1 MLDLHNNRY
10 LLSEL
15 LEPPPGFVFNYALAT
30 TYSLDL
36 NTLLTVPLKLLR
48 GGDADPRTA
57 EIGLPMLQAVQE
69 QGRQL
74 RVFCQHGRILF
85 PQVQH
90 PLLCWLEEVVIQVPP
105 PSGGSFHPKLWVVRY
120 EERDGD
126 GIVYRCLIGSRN
138 LTYDQSADVMASIEG
153 RVGRTTQTKAA
164 PLVRFFSDLCN
175 RYDTRGNHTTF
186 LADLSRAAFSTN
198 GQFADFD
205 FLIDQADAP
214 ANWLPNLIVGGL
226 VVSPFL
232 TESVVED
239 MLKRR
244 RYGNVPLKLVSR
256 RNELANLSKGT
267 LDQLEAYHLKDTTL
281 AEFADPELTEEVELT
296 SPAPS
301 TSRAPAAA
309 PPDHATVHDIHAK
322 VYAFSTSEANHLYLG
337 SANATHRAH
346 NGKNVEAMLHLSGS
360 RNLMNRYYLASAMG
374 LDDTDSLFQRYEYQ
388 EDNKPPEDAIAKNL
402 DEARDTLAAHLQ
414 KSGRISGT
422 LKEDSKYHQLSL
434 SVDLTSCP
442 PPPAGIT
449 AFVTYL
455 YRPDAPMALHYGEAN
470 VVRIE
475 RLNITEVSRWLV
487 FEVKHTAS
495 KTRQRFLLLADYPI
509 PEDRND
515 LILSGMFH
523 NRAAFFGYLHL
534 LLNDQEG
541 TDWSENDGQ
550 ETGILSSSQG
560 GWSTAS
566 VPLYEDLAR
575 QLALAPEKLARVDDF
590 IRLMERD
597 DRINELELQDFLAL
611 WRVFRTATL
620 QIPSQ

>member
-48 GGDADPRTA
+48 GGEADPRTA
-57 EIGLPMLQAVQE
+57 EIGLPMLQALQE
-69 QGRQL
+69 QGQQL

-85 PQVQH
+85 PPVQH

-105 PSGGSFHPKLWVVRY
+105 PEGGSFHPKLWVVRY
-120 EERDGD
+120 EERDGN

-138 LTYDQSADVMASIEG
+138 LTYDQSADVMASIDG
-153 RVGRTTQTKAA
+153 RVGETTQTKAD

-175 RYDTRGNHTTF
+175 RHDPKGNHNNF
-186 LADLSRAAFSTN
+186 LAELSRVAFSTN
-198 GQFADFD
+198 GLFADFD

-214 ANWLPNLIVGGL
+214 ANWLPDQIVGGL

-239 MLKRR
+239 VLKRR

-256 RNELANLSKGT
+256 RNELAKLSKDT
-267 LDQLEAYHLKDTTL
+267 LNQLEAYHLKDTTL
-281 AEFADPELTEEVELT
+281 AEFADPELSEDSDLT
-296 SPAPS
+296 SSALPTEPV
-301 TSRAPAAA
+301 PAAA
-309 PPDHATVHDIHAK
+309 RPDHSPVHDVHAK
-322 VYAFSTSEANHLYLG
+322 VYAFTTSEANHLYLG
-337 SANATHRAH
+337 SANATYRAH
-346 NGKNVEAMLHLSGS
+346 HGKNVEAMLRLSDS
-360 RNLMNRYYLASAMG
+360 RNSMNRYYLASAMG
-374 LDDTDSLFQRYEYQ
+374 LDETDSLFQRYEYH
-388 EDNKPPEDAIAKNL
+388 EDNKPPEDAITKNL
-402 DEARDTLAAHLQ
+402 DAARDALAAHLQ
-414 KSGRISGT
+414 TANRITGT
-422 LKEDSKYHQLSL
+422 LKEDGKYHQLTL

-442 PPPAGIT
+442 PPLAGIT
-449 AFVTYL
+449 ASATYL
-455 YRPDAPMALHYGEAN
+455 YRPDTPMVLHYGEAN
-470 VVRIE
+470 VTRIE
-475 RLNITEVSRWLV
+475 RLNTTEVSRWLV
-487 FEVKHTAS
+487 FEVKHTVS
-495 KTRQRFLLLADYPI
+495 KTRQRFLLLADYPV

-541 TDWSENDGQ
+541 TDWAENDGQ
-550 ETGILSSSQG
+550 ETGTLNNSQED
-560 GWSTAS
+560 WRSAS

-575 QLALAPEKLARVDDF
+575 QLALAPGKLSRVDDF

-597 DRINELELQDFLAL
+597 DRINELELQDFIAL
-611 WRVFRTATL
+611 WRVFRAATL
-620 QIPSQ
+620 QVTSR